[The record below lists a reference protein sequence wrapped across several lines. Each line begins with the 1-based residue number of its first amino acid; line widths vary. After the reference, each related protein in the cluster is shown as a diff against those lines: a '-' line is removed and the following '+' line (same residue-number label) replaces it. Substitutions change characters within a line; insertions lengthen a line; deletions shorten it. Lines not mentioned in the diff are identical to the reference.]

1 MKNLILTAIIVPTLL
16 ILSACSDIQDHNL
29 VDNSSEVEFYDLT
42 GVYRTVIE
50 QNAVVPSVTSIQI
63 NTGISTN
70 DASLQMFRNGL
81 GYNEVQFFSD
91 LDLLDSADSTFGRE
105 LSFTEL
111 RDGEISKNSVNSE
124 GVSELDLCTTSKSL
138 NDLLLEF
145 YHCIEITKE
154 LDSDILDGR
163 LMLHILDQGVELA
176 PVEIEYSLFEKDRLS
191 VDYFGN
197 WSGEVTKQS
206 NYFYDLELFS
216 GNDFLITFQP
226 VNVADYIL
234 RPYDVNHTVKIADE
248 TFVFEPV
255 NRPLSEL
262 EQNANPFVNFDFVS
276 EQDGSRR
283 IRFNSSVVRLGR
295 IEGNIQLI
303 LPNGS
308 TELLATYW
316 LEKN

>member
-1 MKNLILTAIIVPTLL
+1 MKNLILSAIAPMLFMLT
-16 ILSACSDIQDHNL
+16 ACSDVQDLNL
-29 VDNSSEVEFYDLT
+29 VDNAAEVEFYDLT

-63 NTGISTN
+63 NTGISAN

-91 LDLLDSADSTFGRE
+91 LDLLDWADSTFGRE

-111 RDGEISKNSVNSE
+111 RDGEVSKNSVNAE
-124 GVSELDLCTTSKSL
+124 GHSELDLCTTRKSL
-138 NDLLLEF
+138 DDLLLEF
-145 YHCIEITKE
+145 YHCVEITKE
-154 LDSDILDGR
+154 LGNDTLDGR
-163 LMLHILDQGVELA
+163 LLLYILEQGVELA

-197 WSGEVTKQS
+197 WSGEVLKQS
-206 NYFYDLELFS
+206 TYFYDLELFS

-226 VNVADYIL
+226 VNVSDYIL

-262 EQNANPFVNFDFVS
+262 ENNANPFVNFDFVS

-303 LPNGS
+303 LSNGNK
-308 TELLATYW
+308 ELLATYW